1 MLKDKKIIIHKTDGK
16 TFVPITGRS
25 YRTNSSYGFCL
36 SFQFLSLYAILA
48 AILSSVKL
56 GKQTYF
62 LRERCDLTFP
72 LLFPPV
78 HGPSGEDGQKAA
90 GRICSLLPGSSCVI
104 DKHRFKHLIKCGN
117 TQTKKRPVLFHT
129 ICTLRWIFQ
138 NNTHF
143 SGQNPPHI
151 TWLVSNHPKLV

>member
-1 MLKDKKIIIHKTDGK
+1 MEKKT
-16 TFVPITGRS
+16 TFIPITGRS
-25 YRTNSSYGFCL
+25 YRTNSSHGFCL
-36 SFQFLSLYAILA
+36 PFQFLSLYAILA
-48 AILSSVKL
+48 AIFVICKTRKTKL
-56 GKQTYF
+56 
-62 LRERCDLTFP
+62 FP
-72 LLFPPV
+72 QRTLWFNISTPFPPPV

-90 GRICSLLPGSSCVI
+90 GRICSLLPGSSSCVVV
-104 DKHRFKHLIKCGN
+104 KHRSKHLIKCGN